1 MPAQVRFGLTE
12 AYAGSVLCEG
22 KVWLYVCVYVFCEM
36 FAALPSAQHDD
47 DDDVDGGKS
56 KRES

>member
-1 MPAQVRFGLTE
+1 MPEVFC
-12 AYAGSVLCEG
+12 VEG
-22 KVWLYVCVYVFCEM
+22 KVRLYVCVCVYVFCEM

-47 DDDVDGGKS
+47 DDDNDDVDDGKS

>member
-1 MPAQVRFGLTE
+1 MPEVFCVRGKC
-12 AYAGSVLCEG
+12 GSMC
-22 KVWLYVCVYVFCEM
+22 VCVFCEM

-47 DDDVDGGKS
+47 DDDVDDGKS